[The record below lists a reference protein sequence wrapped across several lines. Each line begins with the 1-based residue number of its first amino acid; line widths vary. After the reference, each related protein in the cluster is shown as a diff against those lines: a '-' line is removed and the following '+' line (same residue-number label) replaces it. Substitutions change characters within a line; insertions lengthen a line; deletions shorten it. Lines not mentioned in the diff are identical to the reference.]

1 MKLRIVLAATAALVL
16 GACGKSGNTEPA
28 ATASESAAPTA
39 TEASAAAT
47 PAAAPAAGTVPS
59 KEYVVGKWAEGGD
72 CGMAIQ
78 FNADG
83 SMVGPFDKWELDK
96 GVLTMVGNPQ
106 KMHLSVIDPDTME
119 SRLDGSGAPR
129 KLTRCK

>member
-1 MKLRIVLAATAALVL
+1 MKLRIVLAATVALVL
-16 GACGKSGNTEPA
+16 GACGKSGNTKPA
-28 ATASESAAPTA
+28 ATSSESAGPTA

-47 PAAAPAAGTVPS
+47 PAAPAAGMVPS
-59 KEYVVGKWAEGGD
+59 KDYVVGKWAEGGD
-72 CGMAIQ
+72 CGMAMQ

-83 SMVGPFDKWELDK
+83 SMVGPFDKWELDR

-106 KMHLSVIDPDTME
+106 KMHLTVIDPDTME
-119 SRLDGSGAPR
+119 SRLDGTGAPR